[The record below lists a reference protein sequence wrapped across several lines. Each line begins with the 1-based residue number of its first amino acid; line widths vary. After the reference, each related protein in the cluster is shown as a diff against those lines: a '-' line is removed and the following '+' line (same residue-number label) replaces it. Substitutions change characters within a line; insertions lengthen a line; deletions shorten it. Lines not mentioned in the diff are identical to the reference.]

1 MQAGKGKI
9 WLADLR
15 CAGDE
20 EDIFI
25 CLQAKFG
32 VNNCTHSQD
41 VLLSVLA
48 ADR

>member
-15 CAGDE
+15 CTGDE
-20 EDIFI
+20 EDVFI
-25 CLQAKFG
+25 CPQAKFG
-32 VNNCTHSQD
+32 VNDCTHSQD
-41 VLLSVLA
+41 VFLSLA